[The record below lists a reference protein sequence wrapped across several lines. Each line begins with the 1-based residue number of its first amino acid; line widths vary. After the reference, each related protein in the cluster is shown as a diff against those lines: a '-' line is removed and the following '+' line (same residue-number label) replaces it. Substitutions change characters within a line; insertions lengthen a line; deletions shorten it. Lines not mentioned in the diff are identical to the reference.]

1 MPRWL
6 VDLVGKR
13 VTRLGTVNASS
24 ERDAINE
31 ASSRFGIEPVNRSY
45 RVVVTKISERDKHRP
60 VNPDRE
66 SAAIADGG
74 QRRALPI
81 G

>member
-13 VTRLGTVNASS
+13 VTRLGTVSAGS

-31 ASSRFGIEPVNRSY
+31 ASKRFGIEPVNRSY
-45 RVVVTKISERDKHRP
+45 RVVVTKISEWDK
-60 VNPDRE
+60 
-66 SAAIADGG
+66 A
-74 QRRALPI
+74 
-81 G
+81 